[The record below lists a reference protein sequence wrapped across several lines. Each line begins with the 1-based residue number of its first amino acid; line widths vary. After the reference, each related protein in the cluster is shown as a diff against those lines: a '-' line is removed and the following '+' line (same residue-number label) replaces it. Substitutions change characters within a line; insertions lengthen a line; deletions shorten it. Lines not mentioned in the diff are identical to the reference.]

1 METPARYGPDDTVPR
16 DQLIPATVV
25 QRHTSPAT
33 TTRGKVDLR
42 VPCCGRWARVQ
53 PNDSDAFSLLA
64 CTSCR
69 LVFEIDLVN
78 QRAGCGDDQP
88 RYLAH
93 LTVLDVAS
101 VTVAVRRHTPHRR
114 RYA

>member
-1 METPARYGPDDTVPR
+1 VFE
-16 DQLIPATVV
+16 
-25 QRHTSPAT
+25 
-33 TTRGKVDLR
+33 VDL
-42 VPCCGRWARVQ
+42 V
-53 PNDSDAFSLLA
+53 D
-64 CTSCR
+64 
-69 LVFEIDLVN
+69 

-101 VTVAVRRHTPHRR
+101 VTVTVAVRRHAPHRS